1 MQSDLVSTELIIT
14 VAVLLAEIAL
24 FAFCYFQSKKPADPL
39 KPRMI
44 PYALIM
50 VILSAVIL
58 ATLAHI
64 VSLVTG
70 SQVQPRRPKGMR

>member
-1 MQSDLVSTELIIT
+1 MKGDVITTELIIT
-14 VAVLLAEIAL
+14 VVVLLAEIAL
-24 FAFCYFQSKKPADPL
+24 FAFCFFQSKKPVDPL
-39 KPRMI
+39 KPRLI
-44 PYALIM
+44 PYALVM
-50 VILSAVIL
+50 VILAAVML